1 MSVRSDP
8 DHAIAEWLRAE
19 ATSGAPDRLV
29 EATRERLQSTNQR
42 RAWWPARRLT
52 TMNNSTRL
60 ALTATAAV
68 AMVAVIGVMFWPR
81 SGGVAGPGST
91 PSAIITRSPS
101 QSVVPAASPSA
112 TPQRLGNGFLEPGT
126 VFAPGLGQDMATSA
140 TFTVPAGWTGYA
152 GSCLLSPKGT
162 EAPTGTGMCFLKVTT
177 GLFSDPCQGTAG
189 PADVPV
195 GPTVNDLAVALG
207 AQKSYTSTKPTDVTL
222 GGYSGKFMELQ
233 MPADVAS
240 CDGGEFTPWPGSI
253 FAQGPANHWR
263 VWILDVQ
270 GERPIVVATDF
281 AATPAADLA
290 EQQAIIDSLQFQ
302 RP

>member
-1 MSVRSDP
+1 MSVRPDP
-8 DHAIAEWLRAE
+8 DRAIAEWLHAE

-29 EATRERLQSTNQR
+29 EATRERLESARQR
-42 RAWWPARRLT
+42 RAWWPARRIPD
-52 TMNNSTRL
+52 MNAFPKFAVGLAAVVLL
-60 ALTATAAV
+60 ALVTIV
-68 AMVAVIGVMFWPR
+68 VLPR
-81 SGGVAGPGST
+81 PGGVATPIST
-91 PSAIITRSPS
+91 PSASVAPSASPS
-101 QSVVPAASPSA
+101 VAPSASPSA
-112 TPQRLGNGFLEPGT
+112 TVQRLGDGLLQPGT
-126 VFAPGLGQDMATSA
+126 VVAPGLGQGLATSA
-140 TFTVPAGWTGYA
+140 TFTVPAGWKGFA

-177 GLFSDPCQGTAG
+177 GLYSDPCQGTAG

-207 AQKSYTSTKPTDVTL
+207 AQKAYTSTKPTDVTF

-233 MPADVAS
+233 MPSDVAS

-253 FAQGPANHWR
+253 FAQGPDNHWR
-263 VWILDVQ
+263 LWILDVE
-270 GERPIVVATDF
+270 GERPVVVATDF

-290 EQQAIIDSLQFQ
+290 EQQAIIDSMQFQ